1 MRKRIMH
8 TISTGPRT
16 GHRKQRRVSH
26 WQTSKHNESPRIFR
40 VVSCHAY
47 EVKAQ
52 EHNQEDK
59 HESKWKKRK
68 KAMEIVWRFIT

>member
-8 TISTGPRT
+8 TISTGPRI
-16 GHRKQRRVSH
+16 GRRKQRRVSH
-26 WQTSKHNESPRIFR
+26 WQTSKHNASPRIFR
-40 VVSCHAY
+40 VVSCHAQ

-59 HESKWKKRK
+59 HETRWKKKRNK
-68 KAMEIVWRFIT
+68 FRRWWT